1 MGWKLKLNNKNR
13 TFNNKKEKATKMKT
27 IKILIK
33 IKEWMS
39 NWIMITKIR
48 TIKKAKTI
56 IKMIMTTKMEN
67 NRKTLVNNKEVMQT
81 NKIKIK
87 NKLKTIMIMITTM
100 MKEEHNQARSE
111 AKSIRKIRLHLMV

>member
-1 MGWKLKLNNKNR
+1 MEWKLKLNSKSR
-13 TFNNKKEKATKMKT
+13 TFNNKKEKATKMKI

-39 NWIMITKIR
+39 NWIMITKIK

-56 IKMIMTTKMEN
+56 IKMIMKTKMEN
-67 NRKTLVNNKEVMQT
+67 NNKMLVNNKEVMQT

-87 NKLKTIMIMITTM
+87 NKLKTITIMIMTT
-100 MKEEHNQARSE
+100 MKEELNQARSE
-111 AKSIRKIRLHLMV
+111 VMSV